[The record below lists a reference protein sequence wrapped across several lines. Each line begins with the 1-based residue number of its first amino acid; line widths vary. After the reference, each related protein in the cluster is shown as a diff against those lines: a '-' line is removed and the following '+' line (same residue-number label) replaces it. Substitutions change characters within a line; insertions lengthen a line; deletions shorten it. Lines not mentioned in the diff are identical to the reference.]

1 MKGEVVRLIL
11 QTVSENPSNL
21 YEALEEK
28 GYPKAKAWYYVP
40 CLKAWGYIQRKA
52 KGQYVLTEKGKA
64 KLNRLLYGVAQC
76 PYCQSTNVRLN
87 GKRTLKNGERK
98 QRFLCNNCGF
108 GWAEG
113 RKFESLVAA
122 LKKKKRV
129 IFILHTSE
137 RFAYPILQK
146 LRDWLKSDELGYL
159 AKNVDL
165 IVP

>member
-40 CLKAWGYIQRKA
+40 CLKAWSYLTQVG

-87 GKRTLKNGERK
+87 GKRNGTGN
-98 QRFLCNNCGF
+98 QRYLCNNCGF
-108 GWAEG
+108 TWTQGHKLEAII
-113 RKFESLVAA
+113 RA
-122 LKKKKRV
+122 LKKRKRV

-137 RFAYPILQK
+137 RFSYAILQK

-159 AKNVDL
+159 GKNVDL